1 MAGGE
6 RRSEP
11 ILLVAPP
18 PVLPSALTM
27 GCIHLLAAVSAL
39 LSVAEAAVNLYPTE
53 SDFPAGVNSTTACG
67 KALNASIACDVAL
80 GKAAAGALLPV
91 EKLNT
96 VCVPACYTSLKSYRS
111 SVATACGTSVVIQ
124 GSDATFPITYLADN
138 LLYTYNTTCI
148 KDTQNDRS
156 MVQHSLQQLLARH
169 NNRNPN
175 RNARPVH
182 SLLIVQHPKSRPDR
196 TIRIRVRPDL
206 CVHRLAHDPVQMQDH
221 NPDQRSGSGVYQ
233 LVSSHLGSSLICLGN
248 LIGYWC
254 FDYLTTPDPGP
265 LTCQSGKT
273 YTIKSGDTCQA
284 IAESQNVGTNDLV
297 SINSIL
303 PGCTSIQVGQ
313 VLCLPSACQTY
324 KVKSGDTCQ
333 SIIAAQGAEVTL
345 AQLLNWNPSLDPY
358 CSNLVAGV
366 NICVRTPG
374 GAYSPVSSAASGIPT
389 GTLITTATPAPT
401 GTAPGAPTNCGRWYV
416 VQPGEDCNTIVLSQ
430 GITLSDFKAANPQI
444 NAGCTNLWAA
454 TAYCV
459 YVVNKGT
466 PPSSYTIAPSN
477 IANGTTKNCYQYY
490 TAVSGDTCTAI
501 SYSQVANLTDLYRW
515 NAGLNSQCTNLAV
528 GSAYCVWG
536 DPVGTPTT
544 TTSTGTP
551 PPRAT
556 MPPLTP
562 GPDDSECTWTW
573 CTATRTGTLP
583 YPTVSDTTA
592 TSAVPS
598 TTSSQPTSTG
608 VPRPTNAAPNST
620 SSCRKWYTVQSGD
633 YC

>member
-1 MAGGE
+1 
-6 RRSEP
+6 
-11 ILLVAPP
+11 
-18 PVLPSALTM
+18 M
-27 GCIHLLAAVSAL
+27 GCIHLLAAFSAL
-39 LSVAEAAVNLYPTE
+39 LSVAEAAVNLYPAE

-67 KALNASIACDVAL
+67 KALNASVDCL
-80 GKAAAGALLPV
+80 RCGSGKGAAGALLPV

-96 VCVPACYTSLKSYRS
+96 VCVPACYTSVSALESQPSGILFLFIPSSNRTVLRSPRRAAPRS
-111 SVATACGTSVVIQ
+111 S
-124 GSDATFPITYLADN
+124 
-138 LLYTYNTTCI
+138 
-148 KDTQNDRS
+148 
-156 MVQHSLQQLLARH
+156 
-169 NNRNPN
+169 
-175 RNARPVH
+175 
-182 SLLIVQHPKSRPDR
+182 SRDQ
-196 TIRIRVRPDL
+196 T
-206 CVHRLAHDPVQMQDH
+206 
-221 NPDQRSGSGVYQ
+221 QRSQLHTWPTTFYTPTTPHASKTRKSPPILFSRLTTQHNTRTTGVWCNTVFNSSWPGTTTETPIETLDPSVLCSSCNIQ
-233 LVSSHLGSSLICLGN
+233 SLVQTGQSVF
-248 LIGYWC
+248 GYDPTFASTVWPTIQSKC
-254 FDYLTTPDPGP
+254 KITTPINDPGHAYINLTTPDPGP

-401 GTAPGAPTNCGRWYV
+401 GTAPGAPTNCGR
-416 VQPGEDCNTIVLSQ
+416 CQ

-466 PPSSYTIAPSN
+466 PPSSYAIAPSN

-562 GPDDSECTWTW
+562 GPDDSE
-573 CTATRTGTLP
+573 
-583 YPTVSDTTA
+583 YTTA

-633 YC
+633 YCYLICQNQGCTVPDLQKWNPDLGTDCVAQLGVAYCVSA

>member
-27 GCIHLLAAVSAL
+27 GCIHLLAAFSAL
-39 LSVAEAAVNLYPTE
+39 FSVAEAAVNLYPAE

-96 VCVPACYTSLKSYRS
+96 VCVPACYTSLKSYRA

-148 KDTQNDRS
+148 KDTQNDRR
-156 MVQHSLQQLLARH
+156 MVQHSLQQLMARH
-169 NNRNPN
+169 NNRNPD

-182 SLLIVQHPKSRPDR
+182 SLLIMQHPKSRPDR
-196 TIRIRVRPDL
+196 TIRIRSKCKITTPIN
-206 CVHRLAHDPVQMQDH
+206 DPGQAYI
-221 NPDQRSGSGVYQ
+221 N
-233 LVSSHLGSSLICLGN
+233 
-248 LIGYWC
+248 
-254 FDYLTTPDPGP
+254 LTTPDPGP

-466 PPSSYTIAPSN
+466 PPSSYAIAPSN

-583 YPTVSDTTA
+583 YPTVSDTTT

>member
-1 MAGGE
+1 
-6 RRSEP
+6 
-11 ILLVAPP
+11 
-18 PVLPSALTM
+18 
-27 GCIHLLAAVSAL
+27 
-39 LSVAEAAVNLYPTE
+39 
-53 SDFPAGVNSTTACG
+53 
-67 KALNASIACDVAL
+67 
-80 GKAAAGALLPV
+80 
-91 EKLNT
+91 
-96 VCVPACYTSLKSYRS
+96 
-111 SVATACGTSVVIQ
+111 
-124 GSDATFPITYLADN
+124 
-138 LLYTYNTTCI
+138 
-148 KDTQNDRS
+148 
-156 MVQHSLQQLLARH
+156 MVQHSLQQLMARH
-169 NNRNPN
+169 NNRNPD
-175 RNARPVH
+175 RNARPVR
-182 SLLIVQHPKSRPDR
+182 SLLIMQHPKSRPDR
-196 TIRIRVRPDL
+196 TIRIRVRPDFASTVWPTIQSK
-206 CVHRLAHDPVQMQDH
+206 CKITTPINDPGQAYI
-221 NPDQRSGSGVYQ
+221 N
-233 LVSSHLGSSLICLGN
+233 
-248 LIGYWC
+248 
-254 FDYLTTPDPGP
+254 LTTPDPGP

-389 GTLITTATPAPT
+389 GTLITTATSAC
-401 GTAPGAPTNCGRWYV
+401 ADRYCPGAPTNCGRWYV

-466 PPSSYTIAPSN
+466 PPSSYAIARATSPMVQPR
-477 IANGTTKNCYQYY
+477 T
-490 TAVSGDTCTAI
+490 V
-501 SYSQVANLTDLYRW
+501 
-515 NAGLNSQCTNLAV
+515 
-528 GSAYCVWG
+528 
-536 DPVGTPTT
+536 
-544 TTSTGTP
+544 TSTTP
-551 PPRAT
+551 PFPETPVPQSPIPKSPISRTSIDGTRAQFAVHEPGRWFRILRLGRSHANHYHFDRYPPST
-556 MPPLTP
+556 GNYAPLTP